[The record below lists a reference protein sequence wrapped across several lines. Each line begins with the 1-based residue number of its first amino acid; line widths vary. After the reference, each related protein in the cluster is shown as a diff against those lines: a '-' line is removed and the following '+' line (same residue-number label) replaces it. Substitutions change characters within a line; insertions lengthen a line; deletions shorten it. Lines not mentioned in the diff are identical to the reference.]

1 MSALIYVETSIAS
14 FYHETRMEAQFQARR
29 EWTRAWWEVAR
40 RRDELVT
47 SLAVIAELE
56 AAPEPKRT
64 KGVAL
69 LEPLP
74 LLQSSPEVDELV
86 AVYVKHKLM
95 PTDATG
101 DARHLALA
109 TFYGCASLA
118 TWNCRH
124 IANPNK
130 REHIERVNAML
141 GFETPLLVTPF
152 ELLETES

>member
-101 DARHLALA
+101 DARHLRSPLSTAVP
-109 TFYGCASLA
+109 ASRRGTAGTLPIP
-118 TWNCRH
+118 T
-124 IANPNK
+124 
-130 REHIERVNAML
+130 NASTL
-141 GFETPLLVTPF
+141 
-152 ELLETES
+152 SA